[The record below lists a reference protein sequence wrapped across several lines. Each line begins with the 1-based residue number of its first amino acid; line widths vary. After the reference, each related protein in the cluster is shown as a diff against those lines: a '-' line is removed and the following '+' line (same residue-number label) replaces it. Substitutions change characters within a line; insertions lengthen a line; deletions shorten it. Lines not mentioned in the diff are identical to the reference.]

1 MELVTIIML
10 LIIHHSIHRGFAISR
25 CSANKKFLFNA
36 SPDEYSSMNR
46 PPLIIGNHKKYE
58 NGDVTNLED
67 SISQYSTKSNMS
79 SDSNC
84 YLLYMLGRAWRTISK
99 KLLPTT
105 KYPPQST
112 IVRAICIL
120 I

>member
-1 MELVTIIML
+1 MEIVTITIL
-10 LIIHHSIHRGFAISR
+10 LIIHHSIHRGFAISTL
-25 CSANKKFLFNA
+25 SANKKFLLNA
-36 SPDEYSSMNR
+36 SPDECYK
-46 PPLIIGNHKKYE
+46 PPLMIGNNEKYE

-67 SISQYSTKSNMS
+67 SISQYSTKSNLF
-79 SDSNC
+79 SDSKC
-84 YLLYMLGRAWRTISK
+84 YLLYMLGRAWRAISK

-112 IVRAICIL
+112 LVRAICIL